1 MKNINNMNHNA
12 KKSTLIIAL
21 LTIFSTISFSQSN
34 TEEMDFYQSIFG
46 MGKKQA
52 VAEFLQ
58 LGNDDPFW
66 SIYDEYETKRKE
78 WGKKRIVLLND
89 YATNYLTLTDEKTSE
104 LIEQSISQRK
114 QLDKLI
120 VSYYK
125 KVKKGNGAKVA
136 AQFYQFENYI
146 LEAIR
151 MAIMEELPLIGEF
164 DDN

>member
-1 MKNINNMNHNA
+1 MKKSNDMIPYA
-12 KKSTLIIAL
+12 KKSALVIAL
-21 LTIFSTISFSQSN
+21 LTIFTTISFSQSN
-34 TEEMDFYQSIFG
+34 TEEVDFYQSIFG

-58 LGNDDPFW
+58 LGDDDPFW

-78 WGKKRIVLLND
+78 WGKKRIDLLNY
-89 YATNYLTLTDEKTSE
+89 YADNFLTLTDEKTSE
-104 LIEQSISQRK
+104 LIEQSISERK

-125 KVKKGNGAKVA
+125 KVKKSNGAKA
-136 AQFYQFENYI
+136 AGQFYQFENYI
-146 LEAIR
+146 LEAMR
-151 MAIMEELPLIGEF
+151 MAIMDELPFIGEF